1 LTDPTLE
8 MAAKT
13 PDLAD
18 RASSPVRTIPGD
30 PTEPQQGLALCL
42 SGGGYRAMLFHL
54 GVLWR
59 LNEAGVLPKL
69 DRVSSVSGG
78 SITAGVLA
86 LHWEQLEFDDTG
98 RANAFGS
105 KIVDEIR
112 RFASVTV
119 DVGAVLT
126 GVALP
131 FVSVSD
137 RVIRAYRRELFG
149 KSILQDLPDKPT
161 FVFNATNLESG
172 VLFRF
177 SKPYLADYRVGR
189 VMEPDLPVAV
199 AVAASSAFPPIL
211 SPCTIDLS
219 KEEWRTDPGNDLVG
233 LEFRDEL
240 TLTDGGVYD
249 NLGIETAWKRYRTIL
264 VSDGGG
270 HLVPDPD
277 PAHDWP
283 EQMVRVLK
291 VIDNQVRALR
301 KRQIIEAFKSSP
313 GEADHRD
320 GVYVGIRSHVADY
333 RLEDAMPADPK
344 ITDELAGLPTRLA
357 AISETQQQRLINWGY
372 TICDTGLRKHV
383 MPQLQRG
390 QLPYPADPPTID
402 I

>member
-199 AVAASSAFPPIL
+199 AVAASSAFHQ
-211 SPCTIDLS
+211 SC
-219 KEEWRTDPGNDLVG
+219 R
-233 LEFRDEL
+233 
-240 TLTDGGVYD
+240 
-249 NLGIETAWKRYRTIL
+249 
-264 VSDGGG
+264 
-270 HLVPDPD
+270 
-277 PAHDWP
+277 
-283 EQMVRVLK
+283 
-291 VIDNQVRALR
+291 RA
-301 KRQIIEAFKSSP
+301 
-313 GEADHRD
+313 
-320 GVYVGIRSHVADY
+320 
-333 RLEDAMPADPK
+333 
-344 ITDELAGLPTRLA
+344 
-357 AISETQQQRLINWGY
+357 RLILARTSGGLILG
-372 TICDTGLRKHV
+372 TIWWTRNSE
-383 MPQLQRG
+383 MS
-390 QLPYPADPPTID
+390 
-402 I
+402 

>member
-1 LTDPTLE
+1 
-8 MAAKT
+8 M
-13 PDLAD
+13 
-18 RASSPVRTIPGD
+18 SSPVRTIPGD
-30 PTEPQQGLALCL
+30 PAEPSQGLALCL

-59 LNEAGVLPKL
+59 LNEAGVLPML

-86 LHWEQLEFDDTG
+86 LHWAQLEFDDTG
-98 RANAFGS
+98 RANAFDS

-137 RVIRAYRRELFG
+137 RVVRAYRRELFG

-172 VLFRF
+172 VLLRF
-177 SKPYLADYRVGR
+177 SKRYLADYRVGR
-189 VMEPDLPVAV
+189 VMEPDLPMAV
-199 AVAASSAFPPIL
+199 AIAASSAFPPVL

-219 KEEWRTDPGNDLVG
+219 HEEWVTDPGNDLVG
-233 LEFRDEL
+233 AEYRDEL

-249 NLGIETAWKRYRTIL
+249 NLGIETAWKHYRTIL

-277 PAHDWP
+277 PAGDWG

-301 KRQIIEAFKSSP
+301 KRQIIAAFKSP

-333 RLEDAMPADPK
+333 GLDDAMPADPK
-344 ITDELAGLPTRLA
+344 ITDALAGLPTRLA
-357 AISETQQQRLINWGY
+357 AVSGSQQQRLINWGY
-372 TICDTGLRKHV
+372 TICDTGLRKHL
-383 MPQLQRG
+383 MPELQPG
-390 QLPYPADPPTID
+390 QLPYPADPLTIHV
-402 I
+402 

>member
-1 LTDPTLE
+1 

-30 PTEPQQGLALCL
+30 PTEPQQSLALCL

-86 LHWEQLEFDDTG
+86 LHWEQLEVDDTG

-131 FVSVSD
+131 FVSVSE
-137 RVIRAYRRELFG
+137 RAYRRELFG

-189 VMEPDLPVAV
+189 VMDPDLPMAV

-211 SPCTIDLS
+211 SPCTL
-219 KEEWRTDPGNDLVG
+219 
-233 LEFRDEL
+233 
-240 TLTDGGVYD
+240 
-249 NLGIETAWKRYRTIL
+249 IL
-264 VSDGGG
+264 
-270 HLVPDPD
+270 
-277 PAHDWP
+277 A
-283 EQMVRVLK
+283 
-291 VIDNQVRALR
+291 R
-301 KRQIIEAFKSSP
+301 KS
-313 GEADHRD
+313 G
-320 GVYVGIRSHVADY
+320 
-333 RLEDAMPADPK
+333 
-344 ITDELAGLPTRLA
+344 
-357 AISETQQQRLINWGY
+357 
-372 TICDTGLRKHV
+372 
-383 MPQLQRG
+383 
-390 QLPYPADPPTID
+390 
-402 I
+402 

>member
-1 LTDPTLE
+1 
-8 MAAKT
+8 
-13 PDLAD
+13 
-18 RASSPVRTIPGD
+18 
-30 PTEPQQGLALCL
+30 
-42 SGGGYRAMLFHL
+42 
-54 GVLWR
+54 
-59 LNEAGVLPKL
+59 
-69 DRVSSVSGG
+69 
-78 SITAGVLA
+78 
-86 LHWEQLEFDDTG
+86 
-98 RANAFGS
+98 
-105 KIVDEIR
+105 
-112 RFASVTV
+112 
-119 DVGAVLT
+119 
-126 GVALP
+126 
-131 FVSVSD
+131 VSD
-137 RVIRAYRRELFG
+137 RVVRAYRRELFG

-189 VMEPDLPVAV
+189 VMDPDLPMAV

-219 KEEWRTDPGNDLVG
+219 KEEWLTDSGNDLVSA
-233 LEFRDEL
+233 EFRDEL

-277 PAHDWP
+277 PAHNWG

-333 RLEDAMPADPK
+333 GLDDRNGRRSQNYRRTRRTTHTPCGDQRHPTAKTNQLGLYDMRHRASQARNAPA
-344 ITDELAGLPTRLA
+344 A
-357 AISETQQQRLINWGY
+357 ARATALSGRSPDDRYLI
-372 TICDTGLRKHV
+372 
-383 MPQLQRG
+383 
-390 QLPYPADPPTID
+390 PAQINPP
-402 I
+402 

>member
-1 LTDPTLE
+1 MLR

-30 PTEPQQGLALCL
+30 PAQPSQGLALCL

-59 LNEAGVLPKL
+59 LNEAGVLPRL

-86 LHWEQLEFDDTG
+86 LHWAQLEFDDTG
-98 RANAFGS
+98 RANAFRS

-112 RFASVTV
+112 KFASVTV
-119 DVGAVLT
+119 DIGAVLT

-131 FVSVSD
+131 FVSVSE
-137 RVIRAYRRELFG
+137 RVVRAYRRELFG
-149 KSILQDLPDKPT
+149 KSILRDLPDKPT

-189 VMEPDLPVAV
+189 VMEPDLPIAV
-199 AVAASSAFPPIL
+199 AIAASSAFPPIL
-211 SPCTIDLS
+211 SPCKVDLS
-219 KEEWRTDPGNDLVG
+219 QEAWRTDPGNDLVG
-233 LEFRDEL
+233 AEYRDEL

-277 PAHDWP
+277 PADNWG

-291 VIDNQVRALR
+291 AIDNQVRALR
-301 KRQIIEAFKSSP
+301 KRQIIAAFKSSP
-313 GEADHRD
+313 AEADHRD
-320 GVYVGIRSHVADY
+320 GVYVGIRSNVADY
-333 RLEDAMPADPK
+333 GLDDAMPADPE

-357 AISETQQQRLINWGY
+357 AVSDTQQQRLINWGY

-383 MPQLQRG
+383 MPELRPG
-390 QLPYPADPPTID
+390 QLPYPADPLRAQI
-402 I
+402 

>member
-1 LTDPTLE
+1 
-8 MAAKT
+8 
-13 PDLAD
+13 
-18 RASSPVRTIPGD
+18 
-30 PTEPQQGLALCL
+30 
-42 SGGGYRAMLFHL
+42 MLFHL

-86 LHWEQLEFDDTG
+86 VHWEQLEFDDTG

-137 RVIRAYRRELFG
+137 RVVRAYRRELFG
-149 KSILQDLPDKPT
+149 KSMLQDLPDKPT

-189 VMEPDLPVAV
+189 VMEPDLPMAV

-219 KEEWRTDPGNDLVG
+219 KEEWLTDPENDLVSA
-233 LEFRDEL
+233 EFRDEL

-277 PAHDWP
+277 PANDWV

-301 KRQIIEAFKSSP
+301 KRQIIAAFKSSP

-333 RLEDAMPADPK
+333 GLDDAMPADPK

-357 AISETQQQRLINWGY
+357 AITDTQQQKLINWGY

-383 MPQLQRG
+383 MPELRPG
-390 QLPYPADPPTID
+390 HLPYPANPLTSDV
-402 I
+402 

>member
-1 LTDPTLE
+1 
-8 MAAKT
+8 MAAET
-13 PDLAD
+13 SDLT
-18 RASSPVRTIPGD
+18 RRMSSPVRTIPGD
-30 PTEPQQGLALCL
+30 PAEPSQGLALCL

-59 LNEAGVLPKL
+59 LNEAGVLPRL

-86 LHWEQLEFDDTG
+86 LHWAQLEFDDTG
-98 RANAFGS
+98 RANAFS
-105 KIVDEIR
+105 KIVDDIR

-137 RVIRAYRRELFG
+137 RVVRAYRRELFG
-149 KSILQDLPDKPT
+149 KSILQNLPDKPT

-177 SKPYLADYRVGR
+177 SKRYLADYRVGR
-189 VMEPDLPVAV
+189 VMEPDLPMAV
-199 AVAASSAFPPIL
+199 AIAASSAFPPFL

-219 KEEWRTDPGNDLVG
+219 QEEWVTDPGNDLVG
-233 LEFRDEL
+233 PEYRDEL

-249 NLGIETAWKRYRTIL
+249 NLGIETAWKQYRTIL

-277 PAHDWP
+277 PAGDWG

-291 VIDNQVRALR
+291 VIDNQVLALR
-301 KRQIIEAFKSSP
+301 KRQIIGAFKSP
-313 GEADHRD
+313 AGADHRD

-333 RLEDAMPADPK
+333 RLDDAMPADPK

-357 AISETQQQRLINWGY
+357 AVSDTHQQSLINWGY
-372 TICDTGLRKHV
+372 TICDTGIRKHV
-383 MPQLQRG
+383 MPELRPG
-390 QLPYPADPPTID
+390 QLPYPANPLTNRI
-402 I
+402 